1 VTLSNLPFPVLL
13 SNCKK
18 INLSYIII
26 NFTIHLK
33 LWIFKSLKL
42 VNTLFKFKAK
52 KCYHLLFPMRF
63 LKKNIAEKMHLTDH
77 INKFKKRNEVFV
89 QSSLWIFWT
98 IFNSCKWEKFSVFS
112 SSFRSTHSLQKW
124 QIDKRTKIS
133 PAVIFFALSTIQ
145 WNFNLNKNA

>member
-1 VTLSNLPFPVLL
+1 VLHCKLIGVIKSKVCCQTCCCQSSFLWKGLNCSKKSVRATDCSKVELILNSFKSFDQVTLSNLPFPVLL

-63 LKKNIAEKMHLTDH
+63 LKKH
-77 INKFKKRNEVFV
+77 
-89 QSSLWIFWT
+89 
-98 IFNSCKWEKFSVFS
+98 CG
-112 SSFRSTHSLQKW
+112 
-124 QIDKRTKIS
+124 
-133 PAVIFFALSTIQ
+133 
-145 WNFNLNKNA
+145 KNASDQPHQ